1 MKKLSLIGLL
11 LVSVCGLSFA
21 TESNNT
27 KKTEPLTLTVED
39 AVSYALTNSK
49 SLKSSQIDLEIKKRA
64 KMYSWNVFL
73 PSLNVSGTMS
83 RTTRNSTYE
92 SGKSAIIQAARLS
105 SLEQGY
111 PLPSSAYDTLIEQAG
126 FEDTETLHWAAVGNV
141 SAQLNFN
148 LAMIQS
154 MSASRANYEAGLIS
168 WEQTCKDTEMNIRK
182 MFYGLLL
189 MEENLKIQNE
199 LMDSA
204 KARWQ
209 QSEINY
215 KNGLVPQLSALNAQV
230 AYENKKPAI
239 LELTQSLKQQ
249 KDTFAFLLGIPY
261 GREINLVGSIDTRF
275 VKVNADEL
283 VQKYAEENLDVKAL
297 KKNIELLKI
306 SLNASRLSTFTPSL
320 SVSYGWQPVVAQI
333 DTNWLDTYID
343 NGSFSA
349 TVVIDV
355 MKMMPFSANMQSI
368 KDTKQNLAKAELGL
382 SQLLQNTEIQI
393 HTLVDK
399 LNKSEASIKAS
410 QMNIKLA
417 QKAYDMT
424 VRAYNSGTQEL
435 LDVKDSENSLSQAR
449 LGLLN
454 EKLNYISA
462 LLDLENAIN
471 VKLVTK

>member
-111 PLPSSAYDTLIEQAG
+111 PLPSSAYDTIIEQAG

-168 WEQTCKDTEMNIRK
+168 WEQTCKDTEINIRK

-320 SVSYGWQPVVAQI
+320 SVSYGWQPTVTEI
-333 DTNWLDTYID
+333 DSNWLDNNND
-343 NGSFSA
+343 SGSFSA